1 MLSVR
6 MTGLKDRGL
15 DWTHGTTRT
24 EEIGKILNF
33 LAIHRSILLYGV
45 PFKQFTIPCKRM
57 TDGLSHTLWIFL
69 HQQIGDRTSVS
80 RR

>member
-1 MLSVR
+1 MFVTIKNKIKSYRQPIGKKRLIYFLYLINILRIIILMLSVR

-33 LAIHRSILLYGV
+33 LAIHL
-45 PFKQFTIPCKRM
+45 
-57 TDGLSHTLWIFL
+57 
-69 HQQIGDRTSVS
+69 
-80 RR
+80 

>member
-15 DWTHGTTRT
+15 DWTPGTTRT

-33 LAIHRSILLYGV
+33 LAIHL
-45 PFKQFTIPCKRM
+45 
-57 TDGLSHTLWIFL
+57 
-69 HQQIGDRTSVS
+69 
-80 RR
+80 